1 MTNTIKVII
10 GLLALLL
17 VSNCSTYTIKP
28 DTAKNGVV
36 ESTPKWYVG
45 YDRVTWKYYQE
56 AASSVSPDME
66 LAVKKSILLAK
77 AKLADRINGEM
88 NNRTTINK
96 NESGTNENLNLNA
109 GTQDLIVNI
118 ISETL
123 VKNYEVIEQEIL
135 STGDKS
141 YRSYVMIRVSKDTVE
156 QIIADIQQR
165 RAQGLNKPADLDQK
179 AKELLNKKS

>member
-1 MTNTIKVII
+1 MTKTIKFAI
-10 GLLALLL
+10 GLAALLL
-17 VSNCSTYTIKP
+17 LGNCSTYSIKA
-28 DTAKNGVV
+28 DSAKNGVV

-45 YDRVTWKYYQE
+45 YDRMTWKYYQE

-96 NESGTNENLNLNA
+96 NENGTNENLNLNA
-109 GTQDLIVNI
+109 GTQDLIVNM

-123 VKNYEVIEQEIL
+123 VKNYEVIEQEIF

-156 QIIADIQQR
+156 QIIADIQQK
-165 RAQGLNKPADLDQK
+165 RAQGVKPAELDQK